1 MMPADF
7 FGSLINFVTDA
18 FNKVWVSDITY
29 IQTEQ
34 GWAYLCI
41 IIDLFSRKI
50 VAWECNNRINNGLG
64 MHTFSKAYWQRSPQK
79 GLIFHSDRGSQY
91 TFNEFQRVLKI

>member
-1 MMPADF
+1 MKHADF

-18 FNKVWVSDITY
+18 PNKVWVSDITY
-29 IQTEQ
+29 IQTEE

-50 VAWECNNRINNGLG
+50 VGW
-64 MHTFSKAYWQRSPQK
+64 
-79 GLIFHSDRGSQY
+79 
-91 TFNEFQRVLKI
+91 